1 MAVAM
6 LLQAPNG
13 TPEHYEALTKEMFG
27 SLQPDDLPEGMIF
40 HAAGV
45 ASDGVWRVF
54 DVWENEDAL
63 NRFFEERVQP
73 ARERIGND
81 PTAGVR
87 PQVYPVHN
95 MMGAGRA

>member
-6 LLQAPNG
+6 LLQSPSG

-40 HAAGV
+40 HAAGRG
-45 ASDGVWRVF
+45 SDGVWRVF
-54 DVWENEDAL
+54 DVWENEDDL
-63 NRFFEERVQP
+63 NRFFEERLQP
-73 ARERIGND
+73 AGERMGSD
-81 PTAGVR
+81 PTGGVR
-87 PQVYPVHN
+87 PQVYVVQN